1 MRRSPTTR
9 QPCLEWWTRQGSR
22 RKNYHHSLP
31 NPGKRSGPTMEARP
45 IASITFSSQ
54 TWYPSINRIYK
65 HWKWLPMCVQ
75 WFIRTYHAILKHDC
89 SGDWKMSLKDW
100 TEQTIKGPGIRRTF
114 SVLFDV
120 DEILI
125 FSKKNKGPES
135 FSMISFRILRG
146 MRTEWR
152 LEQVK
157 LRPSYGS
164 RTRPQPSFWPI
175 RWVWKSGVK
184 FINKV
189 CNISRFSKS
198 YNIDGTSWM

>member
-89 SGDWKMSLKDW
+89 SGDWKMSFKDW
-100 TEQTIKGPGIRRTF
+100 TEQTIKGPGIRKTF

-125 FSKKNKGPES
+125 FSKKTKVLNL
-135 FSMISFRILRG
+135 FR
-146 MRTEWR
+146 WFR
-152 LEQVK
+152 LEYSVGCA
-157 LRPSYGS
+157 PSDVSSKWNYGPHMGAGHGLS
-164 RTRPQPSFWPI
+164 LPFGR
-175 RWVWKSGVK
+175 
-184 FINKV
+184 
-189 CNISRFSKS
+189 
-198 YNIDGTSWM
+198 